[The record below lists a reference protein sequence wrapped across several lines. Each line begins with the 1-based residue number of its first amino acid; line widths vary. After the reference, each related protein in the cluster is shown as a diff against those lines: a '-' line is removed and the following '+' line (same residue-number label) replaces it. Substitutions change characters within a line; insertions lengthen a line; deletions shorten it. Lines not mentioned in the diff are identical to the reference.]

1 MRSIALGGNPV
12 IKIENLK
19 HYYTDSDG
27 NEVKALDGVDLT
39 IEQGEFVAIIGANG
53 SGKSTLARHL
63 NCLLLPTDGRV
74 EVGGLDTMEEKNMWD
89 IRQQVGMVFQNPDN
103 QIVAAVVEEDVAFG
117 PENIG
122 VPGPEIAP
130 RVAKALAAVG
140 MTEYAKHAPH
150 RLSGGQKQ
158 RVAIAGIMALEPKCI
173 VLDEPTAML
182 DPQGRKEIVSTVQK
196 LNKEK
201 QITIVY
207 ITHYMVE
214 ALAADRVVVM
224 EKGHIRFMGTPR
236 EVFSRVD
243 ELEALGLE
251 APLAAKVASELRKS
265 GVKLPSGIITDEEL
279 AQALCQ

>member
-1 MRSIALGGNPV
+1 M

-27 NEVKALDGVDLT
+27 NEVKALDGVDLS

-122 VPGPEIAP
+122 VPGPEIGP

-251 APLAAKVASELRKS
+251 APLAAKVANELRKS
-265 GVKLPSGIITDEEL
+265 GVKLPNGIITDEEL

>member
-1 MRSIALGGNPV
+1 MHLIDVRDVYKIYNPG
-12 IKIENLK
+12 ENQV
-19 HYYTDSDG
+19 
-27 NEVKALDGVDLT
+27 NALDGVSLE
-39 IEQGEFVAIIGANG
+39 IKQGEFVAVIGANG

-63 NCLLLPTDGRV
+63 NALLLPTDGTV
-74 EVGGLDTMEEKNMWD
+74 LVDGMDTEDENKMWD
-89 IRQQVGMVFQNPDN
+89 IRQKVGMVFQNPDN
-103 QIVAAVVEEDVAFG
+103 QIVAAIVEEDVAFG

-122 VPGPEIAP
+122 VPGPEIP
-130 RVAKALAAVG
+130 KRVADSLAAVG

-150 RLSGGQKQ
+150 LLSGGQKQ
-158 RVAIAGIMALEPKCI
+158 RVAIAGILALQPECI

-182 DPQGRKEIVSTVQK
+182 DPQGRKEIVGTVRK
-196 LNKEK
+196 LNEEK
-201 QITIVY
+201 NMTIVY

-265 GVKLPSGIITDEEL
+265 GVKLPQDIITDEEL

>member
-1 MRSIALGGNPV
+1 M

-27 NEVKALDGVDLT
+27 NQVKALDGVDLT

-63 NCLLLPTDGRV
+63 NCLLLPTEGRV
-74 EVGGLDTMEEKNMWD
+74 EVSGLDTMDEEKMWD

-201 QITIVY
+201 NITIVY

-236 EVFSRVD
+236 EVFSRVE

-251 APLAAKVASELRKS
+251 ASLAAKVASELRKS

>member
-1 MRSIALGGNPV
+1 M

-63 NCLLLPTDGRV
+63 NCLLLPTEGRV
-74 EVGGLDTMEEKNMWD
+74 EVSGLDTMEEKNMWD

-122 VPGPEIAP
+122 VPGPEIGP

-243 ELEALGLE
+243 ELETLGLE

-265 GVKLPSGIITDEEL
+265 GVKLPGGIITDEEL

>member
-1 MRSIALGGNPV
+1 M

-27 NEVKALDGVDLT
+27 NEVKALDGVDLS

-63 NCLLLPTDGRV
+63 NCLLLPTEGRV
-74 EVGGLDTMEEKNMWD
+74 EVSGLDTMEEKNMWD

-122 VPGPEIAP
+122 VPGPEIGP

-251 APLAAKVASELRKS
+251 APLAAKVANELRKS
-265 GVKLPSGIITDEEL
+265 GVKLPNGIITDEEL

>member
-1 MRSIALGGNPV
+1 M

-27 NEVKALDGVDLT
+27 NEVKALDGVDLS

-63 NCLLLPTDGRV
+63 NCLLLPTEGRV
-74 EVGGLDTMEEKNMWD
+74 EVGGLDTMEEDNMWD

-122 VPGPEIAP
+122 VPGPEIGP

-251 APLAAKVASELRKS
+251 APLAAKVANELRKS

>member
-1 MRSIALGGNPV
+1 M

-27 NEVKALDGVDLT
+27 NQVKALDGVDLS

-63 NCLLLPTDGRV
+63 NCLLLPTEGRV
-74 EVGGLDTMEEKNMWD
+74 EVSGLDTMDEEKMWD

-130 RVAKALAAVG
+130 RVAQALAAVG

-201 QITIVY
+201 NITIVY

-236 EVFSRVD
+236 EVFSRVE

>member
-1 MRSIALGGNPV
+1 M

-63 NCLLLPTDGRV
+63 NCLLLPTEGRV
-74 EVGGLDTMEEKNMWD
+74 EVSGLDTMEEKNMWD

-122 VPGPEIAP
+122 VPGPEIGP

-214 ALAADRVVVM
+214 ALTADRVVVM

-243 ELEALGLE
+243 ELETLGLE

-265 GVKLPSGIITDEEL
+265 GVKLPGGIITDEEL

>member
-1 MRSIALGGNPV
+1 M

-27 NEVKALDGVDLT
+27 NEVKALDGVDLS

-63 NCLLLPTDGRV
+63 NCLLLPTEGRV
-74 EVGGLDTMEEKNMWD
+74 EVSGLDTMEEKNMWD

-122 VPGPEIAP
+122 VPGPEIGP

-251 APLAAKVASELRKS
+251 APLAAKVANELRKS